1 MNFHTKCRL
10 SVRVEMA
17 DFLQTI
23 ANYCKLLGALFPVE
37 MADEKGGIR
46 AKLQFAILRRSHHVA

>member
-23 ANYCKLLGALFPVE
+23 ANCWVPFFQSKWQTK
-37 MADEKGGIR
+37 KGGIR